1 MKPHFGG
8 IPFGF
13 IRQKLV
19 ALAVAVL
26 PEVLLDGI
34 CVIQGMIKDGT
45 KGVTI
50 AVLPEECRPRQRL
63 VFNLNV
69 REYTGRVDVQA
80 DGSIIFVDSADW
92 KTAWLSLTG
101 ISFAV

>member
-1 MKPHFGG
+1 MKPISGEF
-8 IPFGF
+8 PLASFY
-13 IRQKLV
+13 KNWLSW
-19 ALAVAVL
+19 AVAVL

-34 CVIQGMIKDGT
+34 CVIQGMVRDGT
-45 KGVTI
+45 KDVTI

-80 DGSIIFVDSADW
+80 DGSIIFIQSAGW
-92 KTAWLSLTG
+92 NTAWLSLTG
-101 ISFAV
+101 ISFTV